1 MKAAI
6 MIRYGRPHP
15 GREKLAFEAF
25 GEALGFFG
33 AKATAGVCEAPVGY
47 MGSSGGG
54 TILIGGERASLTDL
68 TASEEFQRLFLK
80 AGYCVPDLAW
90 EIMAAGDSAVAM
102 MGLWAAVGS
111 ELGLM

>member
-6 MIRYGRPHP
+6 VIRYGRPHP

-25 GEALGFFG
+25 GAALSFFG
-33 AKATAGVCEAPVGY
+33 TKAAAGAVEAPLSL
-47 MGSSGGG
+47 MGSGGG
-54 TILIGGERASLTDL
+54 MVIVQGERDGLVEL
-68 TASEEFQRLFLK
+68 MGSEEYQRLYMK
-80 AGYCVPDLAW
+80 AGFAIPDLFH
-90 EIMAAGDSAVAM
+90 EIMPAGEGAVAS